1 MHHLQTLSYV
11 TCEHL
16 DFVLCGEAG
25 DGGGPL
31 LVTFEPGGDIRNGI
45 PEFDKVVGITS
56 FGENVACGESGI
68 PGVYTRVTSYAEWI
82 VETMAGKGG
91 EGKTPCGRFPYMA
104 SLQSVSGFHIC
115 GGVLIGKQWVLTAAH
130 CVDKPSPLYPTH
142 VIVLGLCDIT
152 DQRGTEDSGRVV
164 EFFTSERI
172 EVHPKFT
179 GMAEDGYDIA
189 LVKLNSESQNVPVSV
204 ATNPDEL
211 LNQRKVSALGFG
223 ISDDGLPAN
232 TLQFTNELIVQ
243 ENELCKGIWQDVIQD
258 SMLCAFGFEGVDT
271 CPVDSGGP
279 LLVTFQP
286 DGDVRNGNPELD
298 TVVGITSFG
307 EKKACNESG
316 VSAVYTRVTSYAE
329 WIEGTIVV
337 GTPSN
342 LLVVSILVA
351 STISLTIMGAIIMLF
366 WWKKSQ
372 HRHFNEYWVLDADRG
387 LTSIDN
393 ITNDMLEYFGHAAA
407 QSAFGSE
414 VCDLAT
420 GKHASTSELSSTL
433 QNLEAGSIFV
443 NRYVIGRKHSTGPNS
458 VVLHGKDKTGD
469 SSVLIKFYSDNRMFE
484 RDSDMYES
492 LSGALVAR
500 PEDVVS
506 SDVSGFPDALVFQTG
521 SYTLEG
527 WLKAE
532 KPSYA
537 TVKRVVY
544 QILEGLHEL
553 HKNGIVHRDLQPSNI
568 MFFPEEDRWKLGGLH
583 HWTHESECG
592 RISGNLRYMSP
603 EMLVAHVRRNA
614 EMPLDTA
621 TDMWCFGT
629 IVYELAAGVSLFR
642 HDLKSSAICR
652 MILGFSKPPD
662 LDAVN
667 DFSLR
672 RLIYHTVRRN
682 PTARWKASEALTE
695 NEVCLQYN
703 RGMLEFLSNQMGKVT
718 DMFKMVG
725 EGSED
730 LRKELIKGRRLIE
743 KHERPFDIRTFYT
756 TKQARDAVESICEF
770 LKEAIR
776 EYPLERRRS
785 CPSTNLQIESN
796 IPEDVVKTDSE
807 HLCSMLSFILKG
819 KECNS
824 TDKSELLSWK
834 DAKHKHKEMFK
845 HLQVNES
852 QIRLIR
858 KLGHGGEGH
867 VHAAVYQHGSVAVKM
882 PSRRAD
888 ELSVEDMAAFL
899 KEAYW
904 LASLN
909 DLHIVKLYSITES
922 GWIVMEQADQDLRTF
937 CDEHKDM
944 AWPAKLNLIQQ
955 ATLGLLHIHTMDVP
969 LVHSDIKASNFL
981 LFGSRPDG
989 IVVKLADFGFAT
1001 VATDT
1006 KSKTARGPGGTLEW
1020 MAPEFY
1026 EGRVA
1031 TLASDIFSL
1040 GVVMYEVVTG
1050 KHPYATHVRD
1060 PTGVPAVVMSM
1071 KLQGREPCTVSRKD
1085 CPQEMHNLMKRCCQL
1100 DPKQRPT
1107 IQEVYS
1113 AVSEMPMVWT
1123 EKDLSLPELHTII
1136 ADACQDV
1143 ANVRY
1148 NSNMLLFLYEQME
1161 KFKKATVA
1169 NFSCHMTTDSLSEE
1183 CDRLKTHLKL
1193 GGKLIRQHAQYS
1205 DMQMLYSVDETKCLV
1220 QKFCSILRRCAC
1232 KMKLPMHMEIA
1243 DKLPSKVVDKD
1254 RDAMDDMLRF
1264 VYGESDSGAEVYGPQ
1279 HWYDAKTKHMGVLEK
1294 VELITDDQISVETD
1308 QIVSRDDESVLYQ
1321 SQWEERHVLV
1331 RMQVIAHS
1339 KTPSREIFGRV
1350 MAAAHLMLGKQHP
1363 QIARILALSRCGTII
1378 MEGGSMDLAQW
1389 YQEQA
1394 GRLPW
1399 QRKSKVL
1406 LEAARALEAL
1416 HGDLTPVM
1424 HCDIRSKHFYVLDDI
1439 ESHSLVVKLSGF
1451 STLTT
1456 QATDVQKLEGL
1467 RPRLSAYSAPE
1478 LHARGPCTLMSDV
1491 YSFGVVM
1498 CEVAAEIEPFEGAP
1512 IFSGS
1517 TGQRLPCR
1525 IPEGCPE
1532 ELHNLVLSC
1541 LSTTP
1546 SRRPSMQNVSS
1557 TLEEILSSGF
1567 ADTVD
1572 L

>member
-1 MHHLQTLSYV
+1 MSGWMVSTVRLAVLALACALACVAGREVGHGGGWTKSQATGGMRGLQSAVGEQTVDEGDAPCGRFPYMASLQNVSGFHICGGVLIRKQWVLTAAHCVTKTSPLYPTHMIVLGLCDIADKNGTEDSGRIVEFFTSERIVVHPRFTGVAVDGYDIALVKLDKESQNVPVSVATNPGELLKVSALGFGTSGSDVPADTLQFSNELIIV
-11 TCEHL
+11 EN
-16 DFVLCGEAG
+16 VLCNGLWQDVIQDSMLCAFGFEGAG
-25 DGGGPL
+25 TCPDL
-31 LVTFEPGGDIRNGI
+31 LLLNPWLIDLQDEGD
-45 PEFDKVVGITS
+45 
-56 FGENVACGESGI
+56 A
-68 PGVYTRVTSYAEWI
+68 
-82 VETMAGKGG
+82 
-91 EGKTPCGRFPYMA
+91 PCGRFPYMA
-104 SLQSVSGFHIC
+104 SLQSVSGFHTC
-115 GGVLIGKQWVLTAAH
+115 GGVLIGKQWVLTAAHCVDKPSPLYPTHVIVLGLCDITDQRGTEDSGRVVEFFTSERIEVHPRFTGMAEDGYDIALVKLNSESQNVPVSVATNPDELLNQRNVSTLGFGITNDGVLADTLKFTNELIVIENVLCKGIWQDFIQDSMICAFGFEGVDTCRAH

-271 CPVDSGGP
+271 CPGHFCRTP
-279 LLVTFQP
+279 REQY
-286 DGDVRNGNPELD
+286 
-298 TVVGITSFG
+298 VGFVAG
-307 EKKACNESG
+307 E
-316 VSAVYTRVTSYAE
+316 
-329 WIEGTIVV
+329 IF
-337 GTPSN
+337 
-342 LLVVSILVA
+342 
-351 STISLTIMGAIIMLF
+351 IS
-366 WWKKSQ
+366 
-372 HRHFNEYWVLDADRG
+372 HFRG

-629 IVYELAAGVSLFR
+629 IVYELAADGLWGSCAYSWLQMHLVMDDVSAALVFR
-642 HDLKSSAICR
+642 S
-652 MILGFSKPPD
+652 
-662 LDAVN
+662 
-667 DFSLR
+667 
-672 RLIYHTVRRN
+672 
-682 PTARWKASEALTE
+682 
-695 NEVCLQYN
+695 
-703 RGMLEFLSNQMGKVT
+703 
-718 DMFKMVG
+718 
-725 EGSED
+725 
-730 LRKELIKGRRLIE
+730 
-743 KHERPFDIRTFYT
+743 
-756 TKQARDAVESICEF
+756 
-770 LKEAIR
+770 
-776 EYPLERRRS
+776 
-785 CPSTNLQIESN
+785 
-796 IPEDVVKTDSE
+796 
-807 HLCSMLSFILKG
+807 
-819 KECNS
+819 
-824 TDKSELLSWK
+824 
-834 DAKHKHKEMFK
+834 
-845 HLQVNES
+845 
-852 QIRLIR
+852 
-858 KLGHGGEGH
+858 
-867 VHAAVYQHGSVAVKM
+867 
-882 PSRRAD
+882 
-888 ELSVEDMAAFL
+888 
-899 KEAYW
+899 
-904 LASLN
+904 
-909 DLHIVKLYSITES
+909 
-922 GWIVMEQADQDLRTF
+922 
-937 CDEHKDM
+937 
-944 AWPAKLNLIQQ
+944 
-955 ATLGLLHIHTMDVP
+955 
-969 LVHSDIKASNFL
+969 
-981 LFGSRPDG
+981 
-989 IVVKLADFGFAT
+989 
-1001 VATDT
+1001 
-1006 KSKTARGPGGTLEW
+1006 
-1020 MAPEFY
+1020 
-1026 EGRVA
+1026 
-1031 TLASDIFSL
+1031 
-1040 GVVMYEVVTG
+1040 
-1050 KHPYATHVRD
+1050 
-1060 PTGVPAVVMSM
+1060 
-1071 KLQGREPCTVSRKD
+1071 
-1085 CPQEMHNLMKRCCQL
+1085 
-1100 DPKQRPT
+1100 
-1107 IQEVYS
+1107 
-1113 AVSEMPMVWT
+1113 
-1123 EKDLSLPELHTII
+1123 DLSLPELHTII